1 MFPRL
6 GSDGAIRIRKKDQRV
21 RWLSQG
27 KAGEFKRLR
36 AVFGAGYDAA
46 AEDFQPCYVTDF
58 NSTTVTGRT
67 GLTPPTPMSVANC
80 PPTGGPSSPTAN
92 SLNCASS

>member
-36 AVFGAGYDAA
+36 AVFGAGMMMGI
-46 AEDFQPCYVTDF
+46 EIVRMDFRV
-58 NSTTVTGRT
+58 S
-67 GLTPPTPMSVANC
+67 
-80 PPTGGPSSPTAN
+80 
-92 SLNCASS
+92 